1 MSNFR
6 CNIEMSKNSMID
18 NRLTKALEMLSV
30 ESEYILEFTTA
41 ELTAM
46 LYQYM
51 KDKVDIDLYEAGI
64 TIDLGYSTL
73 LINEENE
80 SEKLAVLT
88 QIADFFG
95 KQTLHCSS
103 VSQLDLSKTSYS
115 VNIFSLF
122 KKIFKYAA
130 IQNSSDWRNDFKVV
144 YKEISHFTH
153 NEWLYNYIKNEE
165 ELV

>member
-6 CNIEMSKNSMID
+6 CNIEMSKNNMID

-30 ESEYILEFTTA
+30 ESEYVLEFTVN
-41 ELTAM
+41 ELTTM

-64 TIDLGYSTL
+64 SIDINYSTL

-80 SEKLAVLT
+80 TEKLTVLT
-88 QIADFFG
+88 QIADYFG

-103 VSQLDLSKTSYS
+103 VNQLDLNKTSYAI
-115 VNIFSLF
+115 NIYSLF

-130 IQNSSDWRNDFKVV
+130 VQNSSDWRNDFKVV

-153 NEWLYNYIKNEE
+153 NDWLYNYIKNEE